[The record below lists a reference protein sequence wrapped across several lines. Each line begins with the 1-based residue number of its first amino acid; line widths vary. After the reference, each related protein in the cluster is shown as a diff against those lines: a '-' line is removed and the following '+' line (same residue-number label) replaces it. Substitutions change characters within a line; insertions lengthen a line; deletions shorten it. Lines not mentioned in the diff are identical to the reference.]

1 MAQFNSLLVTGNSRF
16 LNPINGNARNGIYYV
31 KGTQTAATG
40 SWTGNIPTPAL
51 YDGLTIMY
59 YLPYAGSGNA
69 TLNLTLSDGTTTGA
83 KNCYYNGWDRLT
95 THYNAGQNVVMT
107 YHPAGSISV
116 NGTATSDDRWVVTAD
131 YNSDYILPYT
141 WTGGGT
147 AEKYISGGYLYADL
161 GKQWFMFNLIY
172 ANTYA
177 GALKL
182 NVNGNGAKPLYIN
195 GTVSSSSNYT
205 MPRGTY
211 LTYYDG
217 TNYYVRTD
225 GKITAS
231 ITGDA
236 ATVGGHTVAKD
247 VPSNADFSNTTYT
260 FANGTNGF
268 TVTPSGGSAQTVT
281 VTPSI
286 TNNVTGSGTSG
297 YIAKFNGANT
307 ITNGPAFG
315 SATNTFLR
323 NDGSWASPAAGSDTT
338 YTIGTSGNNITLTP
352 SSGSVQSITAPYAT
366 SAGSAA
372 SATSATSATTASK
385 LGSSNVG
392 SATNP
397 IYLNGGTAT
406 ACTYSLNKTVPSDA
420 VFTDTTYSSLPAASG
435 GTSLS
440 LVTTGEKYT
449 WTNKSLDDLSDVVVT
464 NLGGG
469 DLLQYS
475 YAEGNWVNGKI
486 TDMWVGGVYPVGAV
500 FQVDTRV
507 IPTGSHI
514 TLSQLSYNNLLDA
527 PSNLPEASGGADVS
541 LVTTGEKYTWN
552 NGCTDTKVT
561 QTETTDTET
570 VDTGYEILFSDTH
583 ADGITHTEGARKTT
597 DLKYIPRY
605 NNGSVIVAPK
615 LYVNGHIDCWGMNY
629 VDVSDLISA
638 TKSSGAW
645 SIVLEET
652 YAYRSG
658 NVIQMVV
665 SLKGNGNAVSG
676 PTNSFVGSLTGFLPV
691 AQVTFTGYYNAVAV
705 MGIYS
710 ADGSFSVRPL
720 GSITLSSSNR
730 CRITATYIYNGL

>member
-1 MAQFNSLLVTGNSRF
+1 MAQLNSLLVTGNSRF

-40 SWTGNIPTPAL
+40 SWTGSIPVPAL

-59 YLPYAGSGNA
+59 YLPYTGSGNA

-95 THYNAGQNVVMT
+95 THYNSGQNVVMT

-247 VPSNADFSNTTYT
+247 VPSNAVFTDNNTTYT

-286 TNNVTGSGTSG
+286 SNNVTGSGTSG
-297 YIAKFNGANT
+297 YLTKFNGTHT
-307 ITNGPAFG
+307 ITNGPALG
-315 SATNTFLR
+315 SDTTKFLR
-323 NDGSWASPAAGSDTT
+323 NDGTWQ
-338 YTIGTSGNNITLTP
+338 TP
-352 SSGSVQSITAPYAT
+352 SSRQVYFDTPTVPYSIGDLWLGNGNVWYCTVARTSSEEYDESDWDASVDYAEY
-366 SAGSAA
+366 
-372 SATSATSATTASK
+372 TTALLDTTISCLTGNEGGK
-385 LGSSNVG
+385 VILRLDGDGKPYEMSFTDANGKIWKFDDTGFKFSSDNGSSYVPITNSNG
-392 SATNP
+392 QFDATFITSGVLDASKVTITNFS
-397 IYLNGGTAT
+397 T
-406 ACTYSLNKTVPSDA
+406 SDI
-420 VFTDTTYSSLPAASG
+420 TT
-435 GTSLS
+435 
-440 LVTTGEKYT
+440 
-449 WTNKSLDDLSDVVVT
+449 
-464 NLGGG
+464 G
-469 DLLQYS
+469 DLL
-475 YAEGNWVNGKI
+475 
-486 TDMWVGGVYPVGAV
+486 
-500 FQVDTRV
+500 R
-507 IPTGSHI
+507 
-514 TLSQLSYNNLLDA
+514 
-527 PSNLPEASGGADVS
+527 GGADNS
-541 LVTTGEKYTWN
+541 LGTVIVKNQQNVVIGEINKLGLKIYGPGDAGARPYIIFNDSEFFAGYNANGTMIFKVVGNVVNMVNASVTN
-552 NGCTDTKVT
+552 NLTVGNKDGYKISFVPITITDT
-561 QTETTDTET
+561 
-570 VDTGYEILFSDTH
+570 
-583 ADGITHTEGARKTT
+583 
-597 DLKYIPRY
+597 
-605 NNGSVIVAPK
+605 
-615 LYVNGHIDCWGMNY
+615 
-629 VDVSDLISA
+629 
-638 TKSSGAW
+638 
-645 SIVLEET
+645 
-652 YAYRSG
+652 
-658 NVIQMVV
+658 
-665 SLKGNGNAVSG
+665 NGNIVNDG
-676 PTNSFVGSLTGFLPV
+676 V
-691 AQVTFTGYYNAVAV
+691 AIV
-705 MGIYS
+705 
-710 ADGSFSVRPL
+710 
-720 GSITLSSSNR
+720 
-730 CRITATYIYNGL
+730 